1 MRAIPGPEGL
11 ASASMGPVR
20 EFILVT
26 HTRWDEAPRIR
37 HQLARLLAGIGHRVL
52 FVERADGPM
61 TQVRNGATEVEPG
74 IFLTRTNRLLHHQFR
89 IVAPLDWAN
98 ELVVRRHLMSQVR
111 ASGFGTDATVIN
123 FTHDYR
129 FLRSAFPSSEV
140 ITIIHDDFEA
150 QARIRGFG
158 HVTRMLRETCRSS
171 DRVLALSTV
180 LRDRLNEW
188 APAELF
194 YPWATIPYRTPVGD
208 EGTSGRDTLLFWGY
222 VDVGVDTDAI
232 RRISR
237 RLASNHP
244 NLKIVMVGPT
254 QSPSRRRRT
263 TRNLEDL
270 ANVEIRSETPLHE
283 LPTDRVLAALIP
295 YRRKGDADA
304 VELPNKVPQLLA
316 YGLPILKTGMPNAI
330 DEPFVIS
337 VDDDQSLDAGIEA
350 CRSNFS
356 TWQRRIQAFLGEH
369 SASARLASL
378 RVDPAR

>member
-1 MRAIPGPEGL
+1 
-11 ASASMGPVR
+11 
-20 EFILVT
+20 
-26 HTRWDEAPRIR
+26 
-37 HQLARLLAGIGHRVL
+37 
-52 FVERADGPM
+52 
-61 TQVRNGATEVEPG
+61 
-74 IFLTRTNRLLHHQFR
+74 
-89 IVAPLDWAN
+89 
-98 ELVVRRHLMSQVR
+98 
-111 ASGFGTDATVIN
+111 
-123 FTHDYR
+123 
-129 FLRSAFPSSEV
+129 
-140 ITIIHDDFEA
+140 
-150 QARIRGFG
+150 
-158 HVTRMLRETCRSS
+158 MLRETCRSS